1 VVWRVEI
8 LDKRVEREL
17 DALAI
22 DIRQRFL
29 RIVELVEIHGVA
41 AMREPHIKHLEGKLW
56 KMRMKGKD
64 GIARAIYVTAE
75 RERVVV
81 LHAFTKKTQKTPARA
96 LDVAR
101 TRAKGSGLMGIPISK
116 LKKRWMKEPGFKGGY
131 DALEAEFTLASI
143 LIEARTRA
151 KLSQQEVAKK
161 MGTSQSTIARLES
174 GAARPSL
181 STLERFAKATGM
193 RVRLSLEPVVVR
205 KKKARSTVSGA
216 QRPL

>member
-1 VVWRVEI
+1 MVWRVEI

-29 RIVELVEIHGVA
+29 RIVELVELHGLA

-56 KMRMKGKD
+56 EMRMKGKD

-101 TRAKGSGLMGIPISK
+101 TRAK
-116 LKKRWMKEPGFKGGY
+116 
-131 DALEAEFTLASI
+131 
-143 LIEARTRA
+143 
-151 KLSQQEVAKK
+151 EVA
-161 MGTSQSTIARLES
+161 
-174 GAARPSL
+174 
-181 STLERFAKATGM
+181 
-193 RVRLSLEPVVVR
+193 
-205 KKKARSTVSGA
+205 
-216 QRPL
+216 

>member
-1 VVWRVEI
+1 MVWRVEI

-29 RIVELVEIHGVA
+29 RIVELVELHGVA

-56 KMRMKGKD
+56 EMRMKGKD

-101 TRAKGSGLMGIPISK
+101 IRAK
-116 LKKRWMKEPGFKGGY
+116 
-131 DALEAEFTLASI
+131 
-143 LIEARTRA
+143 
-151 KLSQQEVAKK
+151 EV
-161 MGTSQSTIARLES
+161 
-174 GAARPSL
+174 
-181 STLERFAKATGM
+181 
-193 RVRLSLEPVVVR
+193 V
-205 KKKARSTVSGA
+205 
-216 QRPL
+216 